1 MVERS
6 SAGFPSER
14 IRFVP
19 LRPDP
24 PYLKYGQEENVLVVQ
39 ADNSQQPNSRWYSG
53 SGIYRNVWLVKT
65 GQVHVDHYGTNITT
79 PEVTQDKA
87 TVVIETTLKNNEA
100 TPRFRRIYN
109 NRERPF
115 RERRSPGY
123 ATCRTTGRR
132 D

>member
-1 MVERS
+1 MNGYLL
-6 SAGFPSER
+6 GF
-14 IRFVP
+14 
-19 LRPDP
+19 RPNGYISFRYDLT

-79 PEVTQDKA
+79 PEVAEDKA

-100 TPRFRRIYN
+100 APVSAEYTTIVKDPSGNVVAQVTQPGRI
-109 NRERPF
+109 
-115 RERRSPGY
+115 
-123 ATCRTTGRR
+123 TGKR